1 MMHFVTPQLKV
12 EVHTTLSRISNFAFP
27 LLTVT
32 ARDIPRMPTSQET
45 SPVARPADSA
55 DPPQDVRVLCQAAHP
70 SLPVHAQGSTSA
82 AAVFCPPVYTALAS
96 PEPRR

>member
-1 MMHFVTPQLKV
+1 MHFATIQPRV
-12 EVHTTLSRISNFAFP
+12 EVHTTLSRSSNFAFP

-32 ARDIPRMPTSQET
+32 ARGIPQMPTSQET
-45 SPVARPADSA
+45 SLVARSVDSA

-70 SLPVHAQGSTSA
+70 SLPVHAQGSTLA